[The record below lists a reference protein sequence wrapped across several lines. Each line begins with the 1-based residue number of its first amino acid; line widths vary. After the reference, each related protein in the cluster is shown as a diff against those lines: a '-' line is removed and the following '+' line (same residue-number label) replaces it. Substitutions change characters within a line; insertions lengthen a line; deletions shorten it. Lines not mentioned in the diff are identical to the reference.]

1 MSDWYLIVDPEDAPE
16 SCGSFYWD
24 PLLST
29 VPGNNLDAFIGNNFE
44 NSPGSKLSDA
54 LNSVD

>member
-29 VPGNNLDAFIGNNFE
+29 VPGK
-44 NSPGSKLSDA
+44 NSDTGFGKNKYKYR
-54 LNSVD
+54 NSVD

>member
-29 VPGNNLDAFIGNNFE
+29 VPGK
-44 NSPGSKLSDA
+44 NSDTGFAAKDKYKYR
-54 LNSVD
+54 NSVD